1 MGEMGLLL
9 YYAIIALFAFFVAAP
24 CVLNAVSLFGVQKR
38 FAKAMIEEGIVPE
51 AAVKKLHPKKQIA
64 GVLISLCAGL
74 LGVVLVLKR
83 YAMIGDGLSHVAFGA
98 MAIAAVLGFAPM
110 TVALPVTVAVA
121 ILLLLAGEKQLIK
134 GDSAIAMLSAG
145 SLAVGYLLLNLFPS
159 SDTGSLSGDVCASL
173 FGSTSMMT
181 LSNTDVWL
189 CVGLSV
195 AVIGFFVIFYHKIFA
210 VTFDEGFATSSGV
223 RVRAYNFLI
232 AAISGVVIVL
242 AMKLVGALLISS
254 LIIFPALSAMR
265 VFRSFRSVVICS
277 AVISVVGSLTGLLA
291 ALLLSTPTGASVAV
305 VHIIIFMAFTVVGK
319 LRRA

>member
-1 MGEMGLLL
+1 MNVIEQLQT
-9 YYAIIALFAFFVAAP
+9 YFSYPFVRYAF
-24 CVLNAVSLFGVQKR
+24 
-38 FAKAMIEEGIVPE
+38 
-51 AAVKKLHPKKQIA
+51 IA

-98 MAIAAVLGFAPM
+98 MAVAAVLGFAPM

-121 ILLLLAGEKQLIK
+121 VLLLLAGEKQLIK
-134 GDSAIAMLSAG
+134 GDSAITMLSAG
-145 SLAVGYLLLNLFPS
+145 SLAVGYLLLNLFPA

-189 CVGLSV
+189 CVGLSA

-232 AAISGVVIVL
+232 AAVSGIVIVL

-265 VFRSFRSVVICS
+265 VFRSFRSVIVCS
-277 AVISVVGSLTGLLA
+277 AVISVVGSLTGLLI
-291 ALLLSTPTGASVAV
+291 ALLMSTPTGASVAV
-305 VHIIIFMAFTVVGK
+305 VHIVIFLVFTLLGK

>member
-1 MGEMGLLL
+1 MTVWQTLV
-9 YYAIIALFAFFVAAP
+9 YYFSFPFVRY
-24 CVLNAVSLFGVQKR
+24 AV
-38 FAKAMIEEGIVPE
+38 
-51 AAVKKLHPKKQIA
+51 IA
-64 GVLISLCAGL
+64 GILISLCAGL

-98 MAIAAVLGFAPM
+98 MAVAMVLGFAPM

-121 ILLLLAGEKQLIK
+121 ILLLLADEKRLIK

-181 LSNTDVWL
+181 LSASDVWL

-195 AVIGFFVIFYHKIFA
+195 AVIGFFVIFYRKIFA
-210 VTFDEGFATSSGV
+210 VTFDEGFATSAGV
-223 RVRAYNFLI
+223 RVKVYNFLI
-232 AAISGVVIVL
+232 AAVSGVVIVL
-242 AMKLVGALLISS
+242 AMKLVGALLISA

-265 VFRSFRSVVICS
+265 VFRSFRSVVITS
-277 AVISVVGSLTGLLA
+277 AILSVAGSLLGLLA

-305 VHIIIFMAFTVVGK
+305 VHIVIFAVFTLVGK
-319 LRRA
+319 CRRV

>member
-1 MGEMGLLL
+1 MNLLEQLKL
-9 YYAIIALFAFFVAAP
+9 YFSYDFVKFAFV
-24 CVLNAVSLFGVQKR
+24 
-38 FAKAMIEEGIVPE
+38 
-51 AAVKKLHPKKQIA
+51 A

-83 YAMIGDGLSHVAFGA
+83 YSMIGDGLSHVAFGA
-98 MAIAAVLGFAPM
+98 MAVAAVLGFAPM

-121 ILLLLAGEKQLIK
+121 VLLLLAGEKRLIK

-145 SLAVGYLLLNLFPS
+145 SLAVGYLLLNLFPA
-159 SDTGSLSGDVCASL
+159 SDTGSLSGDACASL

-181 LSNTDVWL
+181 LSGTDVWL
-189 CVGLSV
+189 CVGLSA
-195 AVIGFFVIFYHKIFA
+195 AVIAFFALFYHKIFA
-210 VTFDEGFATSSGV
+210 VTFDEGFATSAGV
-223 RVRAYNFLI
+223 RVRVYNFLI
-232 AAISGVVIVL
+232 AAVSGIVIVL

-265 VFRSFRSVVICS
+265 LFRSFRSVVICS
-277 AVISVVGSLTGLLA
+277 ALLSVAGSLTGLLL

-305 VHIIIFMAFTVVGK
+305 VHMIIFGVFSLLGR

>member
-1 MGEMGLLL
+1 MNTFELLIR
-9 YYAIIALFAFFVAAP
+9 YFSYPFVRYAF
-24 CVLNAVSLFGVQKR
+24 
-38 FAKAMIEEGIVPE
+38 
-51 AAVKKLHPKKQIA
+51 IA

-83 YAMIGDGLSHVAFGA
+83 YSMIGDGLSHVAFGA

-110 TVALPVTVAVA
+110 TLALPVTVAVA
-121 ILLLLAGEKQLIK
+121 VLLLLAGEKQLIK

-181 LSNTDVWL
+181 LQGSDVWL
-189 CVGLSV
+189 CVGLSA
-195 AVIGFFVIFYHKIFA
+195 AVIAFFAVFYHKIFA

-232 AAISGVVIVL
+232 AAISGIVIVL

-265 VFRSFRSVVICS
+265 LFRSFRSVILCS
-277 AVISVVGSLTGLLA
+277 AVISVAGSLTGLLL

-305 VHIIIFMAFTVVGK
+305 VHIVIFAIFSILGK

>member
-1 MGEMGLLL
+1 MNMLEQLQL
-9 YYAIIALFAFFVAAP
+9 YFSYDFVRYAF
-24 CVLNAVSLFGVQKR
+24 
-38 FAKAMIEEGIVPE
+38 
-51 AAVKKLHPKKQIA
+51 IA

-121 ILLLLAGEKQLIK
+121 VLLLLAGEKQLIK

-189 CVGLSV
+189 CVGLSA
-195 AVIGFFVIFYHKIFA
+195 AVIGFFILFYHKIFA

-305 VHIIIFMAFTVVGK
+305 VHIVIFMAFTVVGK

>member
-1 MGEMGLLL
+1 MNTIETLIH
-9 YYAIIALFAFFVAAP
+9 YFSYPFVRYAV
-24 CVLNAVSLFGVQKR
+24 
-38 FAKAMIEEGIVPE
+38 
-51 AAVKKLHPKKQIA
+51 IA
-64 GVLISLCAGL
+64 GILISLCAGL

-98 MAIAAVLGFAPM
+98 MAVAAVLGFAPM

-121 ILLLLAGEKQLIK
+121 VLLLLAGEKQLIK

-223 RVRAYNFLI
+223 KVRAYNFLI
-232 AAISGVVIVL
+232 AAVSGIVIVL

-265 VFRSFRSVVICS
+265 LFRSFRSVILCS
-277 AVISVVGSLTGLLA
+277 AVISVMGSLTGLLA

-305 VHIIIFMAFTVVGK
+305 VHIVIFLVFTLLGK

>member
-1 MGEMGLLL
+1 MNILETLIH
-9 YYAIIALFAFFVAAP
+9 YFSYPFVRYAV
-24 CVLNAVSLFGVQKR
+24 
-38 FAKAMIEEGIVPE
+38 
-51 AAVKKLHPKKQIA
+51 IA
-64 GVLISLCAGL
+64 GILISLCAGL

-121 ILLLLAGEKQLIK
+121 VLLLLAGEKQLIK

-181 LSNTDVWL
+181 LSGTDVWL

-210 VTFDEGFATSSGV
+210 VTFDEGFATSSGI
-223 RVRAYNFLI
+223 RVRGYNFLI

-265 VFRSFRSVVICS
+265 VFRSFRAVVLCS
-277 AVISVVGSLTGLLA
+277 AVISVVGSLTGLLC

-305 VHIIIFMAFTVVGK
+305 VHIVIFLVFTLIGK

>member
-1 MGEMGLLL
+1 M
-9 YYAIIALFAFFVAAP
+9 
-24 CVLNAVSLFGVQKR
+24 N
-38 FAKAMIEEGIVPE
+38 MIELLQTYFSYGFVRY
-51 AAVKKLHPKKQIA
+51 AFIA

-98 MAIAAVLGFAPM
+98 MAVAAVLGFAPM

-121 ILLLLAGEKQLIK
+121 VLLLLAGEKQLIK

-145 SLAVGYLLLNLFPS
+145 SLAVGYLLLNIFPA
-159 SDTGSLSGDVCASL
+159 SDSGSLSGDVCASL
-173 FGSTSMMT
+173 FGSTSIMT
-181 LSNTDVWL
+181 LRGSDVWL

-195 AVIGFFVIFYHKIFA
+195 AVIGFFVIFYNKIFA

-265 VFRSFRSVVICS
+265 VFRSFRSVILCS
-277 AVISVVGSLTGLLA
+277 AVISVVGSLTGLLI
-291 ALLLSTPTGASVAV
+291 ALLMSTPTGASVAV
-305 VHIIIFMAFTVVGK
+305 VHIVIFLVFTLLGK
-319 LRRA
+319 LSRA

>member
-1 MGEMGLLL
+1 M
-9 YYAIIALFAFFVAAP
+9 
-24 CVLNAVSLFGVQKR
+24 N
-38 FAKAMIEEGIVPE
+38 MIEWLQTYFSYGFVRY
-51 AAVKKLHPKKQIA
+51 AFIA

-98 MAIAAVLGFAPM
+98 MAVAAVLGFAPM

-121 ILLLLAGEKQLIK
+121 VLLLLAGEKQLIK

-145 SLAVGYLLLNLFPS
+145 SLAVGYLLLNIFPA
-159 SDTGSLSGDVCASL
+159 SDSGSLSGDVCASL
-173 FGSTSMMT
+173 FGSTSIMT
-181 LSNTDVWL
+181 LRGSDVWL

-232 AAISGVVIVL
+232 AAISGVIIVL

-265 VFRSFRSVVICS
+265 VFRSFRSVILCS
-277 AVISVVGSLTGLLA
+277 AVISVVGSLTGLLI
-291 ALLLSTPTGASVAV
+291 ALLMSTPTGASVAV
-305 VHIIIFMAFTVVGK
+305 VHIVIFLVFTLLGK

>member
-1 MGEMGLLL
+1 MNILETLIH
-9 YYAIIALFAFFVAAP
+9 YFSYPFVRYAV
-24 CVLNAVSLFGVQKR
+24 
-38 FAKAMIEEGIVPE
+38 
-51 AAVKKLHPKKQIA
+51 IA
-64 GVLISLCAGL
+64 GILISLCAGL

-121 ILLLLAGEKQLIK
+121 VLLLLAGEKQLIK

-181 LSNTDVWL
+181 LSGTDVWL
-189 CVGLSV
+189 CVGLSI

-210 VTFDEGFATSSGV
+210 VTFDEGFATSSGI
-223 RVRAYNFLI
+223 RVRGYNFLI

-265 VFRSFRSVVICS
+265 VFRSFRAVVLCS
-277 AVISVVGSLTGLLA
+277 AVISVVGSLTGLLC

-305 VHIIIFMAFTVVGK
+305 VHIVIFLVFTLIGK

>member
-1 MGEMGLLL
+1 MNTFETLIH
-9 YYAIIALFAFFVAAP
+9 YFSYPFVRYAV
-24 CVLNAVSLFGVQKR
+24 
-38 FAKAMIEEGIVPE
+38 
-51 AAVKKLHPKKQIA
+51 IA
-64 GVLISLCAGL
+64 GILISLCAGL

-98 MAIAAVLGFAPM
+98 MAVAAVLGFAPM

-121 ILLLLAGEKQLIK
+121 VLLLLAGEKQLIK

-305 VHIIIFMAFTVVGK
+305 VHMIIFMAFTVVGK

>member
-1 MGEMGLLL
+1 MNIIEQLQT
-9 YYAIIALFAFFVAAP
+9 YFSYPFVRYAV
-24 CVLNAVSLFGVQKR
+24 
-38 FAKAMIEEGIVPE
+38 
-51 AAVKKLHPKKQIA
+51 IA
-64 GVLISLCAGL
+64 GILISLCAGL

-98 MAIAAVLGFAPM
+98 MAVAAVLGFAPM

-121 ILLLLAGEKQLIK
+121 VLLLLAGEKQLIK

-189 CVGLSV
+189 CVGLSA

-232 AAISGVVIVL
+232 AAVSGIVIVL

-265 VFRSFRSVVICS
+265 VFRSFRSVIVCS
-277 AVISVVGSLTGLLA
+277 AVISVLGSLTGLLC

-305 VHIIIFMAFTVVGK
+305 VHIVIFLVFTLLGK

>member
-1 MGEMGLLL
+1 MNIIEQLQTYFSYGFVR
-9 YYAIIALFAFFVAAP
+9 YAF
-24 CVLNAVSLFGVQKR
+24 
-38 FAKAMIEEGIVPE
+38 
-51 AAVKKLHPKKQIA
+51 IA

-98 MAIAAVLGFAPM
+98 MAVAAVLGFAPM

-121 ILLLLAGEKQLIK
+121 VLLLLAGEKQFIK

-145 SLAVGYLLLNLFPS
+145 SLAVGYLLLNLFPA
-159 SDTGSLSGDVCASL
+159 SDTGGPSGDVCASL

-305 VHIIIFMAFTVVGK
+305 VHIVIFMAFTVVGK

>member
-1 MGEMGLLL
+1 MNLLEQLKL
-9 YYAIIALFAFFVAAP
+9 YFSYDFVRFAF
-24 CVLNAVSLFGVQKR
+24 
-38 FAKAMIEEGIVPE
+38 
-51 AAVKKLHPKKQIA
+51 IA

-83 YAMIGDGLSHVAFGA
+83 YSMIGDGLSHVAFGA
-98 MAIAAVLGFAPM
+98 MAVAAVLGFAPM

-121 ILLLLAGEKQLIK
+121 VLLLLAGEKQLIK

-181 LSNTDVWL
+181 LSGADVWL
-189 CVGLSV
+189 CVGLSA
-195 AVIGFFVIFYHKIFA
+195 AVIAFFILFYYKIFA
-210 VTFDEGFATSSGV
+210 VTFDEGFATSAGV

-232 AAISGVVIVL
+232 AAVSGIVIVL

-265 VFRSFRSVVICS
+265 LFRSFKSVVICS
-277 AVISVVGSLTGLLA
+277 AVLSVVGSLTGLLL

-305 VHIIIFMAFTVVGK
+305 VHIIIFLCFFLLGRM
-319 LRRA
+319 RRA

>member
-1 MGEMGLLL
+1 MNILETLIH
-9 YYAIIALFAFFVAAP
+9 YFSYPFVRYAV
-24 CVLNAVSLFGVQKR
+24 
-38 FAKAMIEEGIVPE
+38 
-51 AAVKKLHPKKQIA
+51 IA
-64 GVLISLCAGL
+64 GILISLCAGL

-98 MAIAAVLGFAPM
+98 MAVAAVLGFAPM

-121 ILLLLAGEKQLIK
+121 VLLLLAGEKQLIK

-145 SLAVGYLLLNLFPS
+145 SLAVGYLLLNLFPA

-181 LSNTDVWL
+181 LSGADVWL
-189 CVGLSV
+189 CVGLSA
-195 AVIGFFVIFYHKIFA
+195 AVIAFFVIFYNKIFA

-223 RVRAYNFLI
+223 RVRVYNFLI

-277 AVISVVGSLTGLLA
+277 AVISVAGSLAGLLF

-305 VHIIIFMAFTVVGK
+305 VHIVIFLLFTLIGK
-319 LRRA
+319 FRRA

>member
-1 MGEMGLLL
+1 MSIIEQLQI
-9 YYAIIALFAFFVAAP
+9 YFSYDFVRYAF
-24 CVLNAVSLFGVQKR
+24 
-38 FAKAMIEEGIVPE
+38 
-51 AAVKKLHPKKQIA
+51 IA

-121 ILLLLAGEKQLIK
+121 VLLLLAGEKQLIK

-145 SLAVGYLLLNLFPS
+145 SLAVGYLLLNLFPA

-189 CVGLSV
+189 CVGLSA

-223 RVRAYNFLI
+223 CVRAYNFLI
-232 AAISGVVIVL
+232 AAVSGIVIVL

-265 VFRSFRSVVICS
+265 VFRSFRSVIVCS
-277 AVISVVGSLTGLLA
+277 AVISVVGSLTGLLI
-291 ALLLSTPTGASVAV
+291 ALLMSTPTGASVAV
-305 VHIIIFMAFTVVGK
+305 VHIIIFLVFTLLGK

>member
-1 MGEMGLLL
+1 MNILEQLQL
-9 YYAIIALFAFFVAAP
+9 YFSYDFVRYAF
-24 CVLNAVSLFGVQKR
+24 
-38 FAKAMIEEGIVPE
+38 
-51 AAVKKLHPKKQIA
+51 IA

>member
-1 MGEMGLLL
+1 MNIVEQLQTYFSYGFVR
-9 YYAIIALFAFFVAAP
+9 YAF
-24 CVLNAVSLFGVQKR
+24 
-38 FAKAMIEEGIVPE
+38 
-51 AAVKKLHPKKQIA
+51 IA

-121 ILLLLAGEKQLIK
+121 VLLLLAGEKQLIK

-181 LSNTDVWL
+181 LSGADVWL
-189 CVGLSV
+189 CVGLSA

-305 VHIIIFMAFTVVGK
+305 VHIAIFMAFTVVGK
-319 LRRA
+319 LRRV

>member
-1 MGEMGLLL
+1 M
-9 YYAIIALFAFFVAAP
+9 
-24 CVLNAVSLFGVQKR
+24 N
-38 FAKAMIEEGIVPE
+38 MIELLQTYFSYGFVRY
-51 AAVKKLHPKKQIA
+51 AFIA

-98 MAIAAVLGFAPM
+98 MAVAAVLGFAPM

-121 ILLLLAGEKQLIK
+121 VLLLLAGEKQLIK

-145 SLAVGYLLLNLFPS
+145 SLAVGYLLLNIFPA
-159 SDTGSLSGDVCASL
+159 SDSGSLSGDVCASL
-173 FGSTSMMT
+173 FGSTSIMT
-181 LSNTDVWL
+181 LRGSDVWL

-195 AVIGFFVIFYHKIFA
+195 AVIGFFVIFYNKIFA

-265 VFRSFRSVVICS
+265 VFRSFRSVILCS
-277 AVISVVGSLTGLLA
+277 AVISVVGSLTGLLF
-291 ALLLSTPTGASVAV
+291 ALLMSTPTGASVAV
-305 VHIIIFMAFTVVGK
+305 VHIVIFLVFTLLGK
-319 LRRA
+319 LRHA

>member
-1 MGEMGLLL
+1 MNVIEQLQT
-9 YYAIIALFAFFVAAP
+9 YFSYPFVRYAF
-24 CVLNAVSLFGVQKR
+24 
-38 FAKAMIEEGIVPE
+38 
-51 AAVKKLHPKKQIA
+51 IA

-98 MAIAAVLGFAPM
+98 MAVAAVLGFAPM

-121 ILLLLAGEKQLIK
+121 VLLLLAGEKQLIK

-189 CVGLSV
+189 CVGLSA

-232 AAISGVVIVL
+232 AAVSGIVIVL

-305 VHIIIFMAFTVVGK
+305 VHIVIFMAFTVVGK

>member
-1 MGEMGLLL
+1 MNTVELLIR
-9 YYAIIALFAFFVAAP
+9 YFSYPFVRYAF
-24 CVLNAVSLFGVQKR
+24 
-38 FAKAMIEEGIVPE
+38 
-51 AAVKKLHPKKQIA
+51 IA

-83 YAMIGDGLSHVAFGA
+83 YSMIGDGLSHVAFGA
-98 MAIAAVLGFAPM
+98 MAIAAVLGFTPM
-110 TVALPVTVAVA
+110 TIALPVTVAVA
-121 ILLLLAGEKQLIK
+121 VLLLLAGEKQIIK

-181 LSNTDVWL
+181 LQGSDVWL

-195 AVIGFFVIFYHKIFA
+195 AVIAFFAVFYHKIFA

-232 AAISGVVIVL
+232 AAISGIVIVL

-265 VFRSFRSVVICS
+265 LFRSFRSVILCS
-277 AVISVVGSLTGLLA
+277 AVISVVGSLTGLLL

-305 VHIIIFMAFTVVGK
+305 VHIVIFAVFSVLGK

>member
-1 MGEMGLLL
+1 MSIFDQLQL
-9 YYAIIALFAFFVAAP
+9 YFSYGF
-24 CVLNAVSLFGVQKR
+24 VQKA
-38 FAKAMIEEGIVPE
+38 F
-51 AAVKKLHPKKQIA
+51 IA

-98 MAIAAVLGFAPM
+98 MAVAAVLGFAPM

-121 ILLLLAGEKQLIK
+121 ILLLLAGEKQIIK

-145 SLAVGYLLLNLFPS
+145 SLAVGYLLLNLFPA

-173 FGSTSMMT
+173 FGSTSLMT
-181 LSNTDVWL
+181 LSGSDVWL

-195 AVIGFFVIFYHKIFA
+195 TVIGFFILFYHKIFA

-223 RVRAYNFLI
+223 RVRLYNFLL
-232 AAISGVVIVL
+232 AAISGVIIVL
-242 AMKLVGALLISS
+242 AMKMVGALLISS

-277 AVISVVGSLTGLLA
+277 AVISVLGSLAGFLI

-305 VHIIIFMAFTVVGK
+305 VHILIFAVFSLLGK

>member
-1 MGEMGLLL
+1 MNVFETLIH
-9 YYAIIALFAFFVAAP
+9 YFSYPFVRYAV
-24 CVLNAVSLFGVQKR
+24 
-38 FAKAMIEEGIVPE
+38 
-51 AAVKKLHPKKQIA
+51 IA
-64 GVLISLCAGL
+64 GILISLCAGL

-98 MAIAAVLGFAPM
+98 MAVAAVLGFAPM

-121 ILLLLAGEKQLIK
+121 VLLLLAGEKQLIK

-181 LSNTDVWL
+181 LSGTDVWL

-195 AVIGFFVIFYHKIFA
+195 AVISFFVIFYHKIFA
-210 VTFDEGFATSSGV
+210 VTFDEGFAISSGI
-223 RVRAYNFLI
+223 RVRGYNFLI
-232 AAISGVVIVL
+232 AAVSGVVIVL

-265 VFRSFRSVVICS
+265 VFRSFRSVVLCS
-277 AVISVVGSLTGLLA
+277 AVISVAGSLTGLLC

-305 VHIIIFMAFTVVGK
+305 VHIVIFLVFTLVGK
-319 LRRA
+319 FRRA

>member
-1 MGEMGLLL
+1 MNIGETLIH
-9 YYAIIALFAFFVAAP
+9 YFSYPFVRYAV
-24 CVLNAVSLFGVQKR
+24 
-38 FAKAMIEEGIVPE
+38 
-51 AAVKKLHPKKQIA
+51 IA
-64 GVLISLCAGL
+64 GILISLCAGL

-98 MAIAAVLGFAPM
+98 MAVAAVLGFAPM

-121 ILLLLAGEKQLIK
+121 VLLLLAGEKQLIK

-181 LSNTDVWL
+181 LSGSDVWL
-189 CVGLSV
+189 CVGLSA

-210 VTFDEGFATSSGV
+210 VTFDEGFATSSGI
-223 RVRAYNFLI
+223 RVRGYNFLI

-265 VFRSFRSVVICS
+265 VFRSFRAVVLCS
-277 AVISVVGSLTGLLA
+277 AVISVVGSLTGLLC

-305 VHIIIFMAFTVVGK
+305 VHIVIFLVFTLVGK

>member
-1 MGEMGLLL
+1 MNLPEQLKL
-9 YYAIIALFAFFVAAP
+9 YFSFEFVRFAF
-24 CVLNAVSLFGVQKR
+24 
-38 FAKAMIEEGIVPE
+38 
-51 AAVKKLHPKKQIA
+51 IA

-83 YAMIGDGLSHVAFGA
+83 YSMIGDGLSHVAFGA
-98 MAIAAVLGFAPM
+98 MAVAAVLGFAPM

-121 ILLLLAGEKQLIK
+121 VLLLLAGEKQLIK

-181 LSNTDVWL
+181 LSGTDVWL

-195 AVIGFFVIFYHKIFA
+195 AVIAFFALFYHKIFA
-210 VTFDEGFATSSGV
+210 VTFDEGFATSAGV
-223 RVRAYNFLI
+223 KVRAYNFLI
-232 AAISGVVIVL
+232 AAVSGIVIVL

-254 LIIFPALSAMR
+254 LIIFPSLSAMR
-265 VFRSFRSVVICS
+265 LFRSFKSVVICS
-277 AVISVVGSLTGLLA
+277 AVLSVAGSLTGLLL

-305 VHIIIFMAFTVVGK
+305 VHIVIFGVFSLLGG